1 MKIAIIFAEPQ
12 PATFEVVE
20 GRLGKVTRHGGGRR
34 WVVEV
39 IGAKLGPGA
48 PATRVTVRTRTDGFT
63 FFLRDVTAGWP
74 IWIPHFGVAVVPG
87 ADARDYGQIAEA
99 IRSRGLQSEL
109 DRIAAEPEETFAGA
123 AAGTRD
129 QNSETW
135 LGLSRDLRF
144 FRVGYDLRQ
153 GYFGYFQARYPDRGA
168 PQADAPQGVEFG
180 VMLGR
185 GAGCEI
191 NIQRRLENGVLPI
204 LHVDQHDGA
213 IAYHLTTFVTLEK
226 SPLTAA
232 TLRGSHF
239 LVADNFCCGHM
250 HTEKDRAI
258 VQAETEKETTG
269 RAEETVLLLRIEAV
283 NTGTTPHHA
292 FLTALQPRSALPQQP
307 YDGRRGL
314 GRAAAGS
321 VYAINRLNGQ
331 PMPQPEV
338 AVLLAPGAKAVVE
351 IAMPHQF
358 LSEARAAALARF
370 DFDQRHAECRAFWE
384 QKLATAAAIEV
395 PEPRVNEMLRAG
407 LLHLDLI
414 SYGLEPRGTV
424 AATIGVYSPI
434 GSESSP
440 IIQFYDS
447 VGWPVLAGRSLQY
460 FLDKQHA
467 NGFIQN
473 FGGYMLE
480 TGAALWSLGE
490 HYRYTRDE
498 KWLRRIEPN
507 LLRACEFLLAW
518 RQRNQ
523 TPELVGKGHGLIE
536 GKVADPE
543 DPFRQFML
551 NGFACLGLQRVGEM
565 LAKRKPR
572 AAKRWAAAA
581 AAWRTDIRK
590 TLQQVMAE
598 SPVIPLGDGTWAPTA
613 PAWAESRGP
622 AALHVDGAPCNT
634 HGTVTGRDS
643 LIGPLYL
650 ILQEVVDA
658 KEWLGECLLKTHHE
672 LFTLR
677 NAGFSQPYYCRH
689 DYAHVRRGE
698 VAAFLK
704 TYYTQFASLADRE
717 TYSFWEHYYGASP
730 HKTHEEAWFLM
741 QTRWMLWLEEG
752 TTLRLLPA
760 VPRAWLAE
768 GKQITLRKVASYFG
782 RLTLTVNSNVAAG
795 RISAVVK
802 FHDTARQPAQVRLRL
817 PHPRGLK
824 ATRWV
829 GGEYDPQ
836 TETVLLRGGGKIV
849 LEF

>member
-12 PATFEVVE
+12 PVTFEVVE
-20 GRLGKVTRHGGGRR
+20 GRLGKVTGHCGGRR
-34 WVVEV
+34 WIVEV
-39 IGAKLGPGA
+39 LGPQLGSGA
-48 PATRVTVRTRTDGFT
+48 PATRVTVRTQADGFT
-63 FFLRDVTAGWP
+63 FFLRDVAAEWP
-74 IWIPHFGVAVVPG
+74 IWIPHYGVAVVPG
-87 ADARDYGQIAEA
+87 VDARDYQQIAEA
-99 IRSRGLQSEL
+99 IRGRGLQSEL
-109 DRIAAEPEETFAGA
+109 DRIAAEPEETFAA
-123 AAGTRD
+123 AAMGTRD

-135 LGLSRDLRF
+135 LGLSRDMRF
-144 FRVGYDLRQ
+144 FRIGYDSRQ

-168 PQADAPQGVEFG
+168 PQAGEPHGVEFG

-185 GAGCEI
+185 GAACEI
-191 NIQRRLENGVLPI
+191 NIQRRLEDGVLPI
-204 LHVDQHDGA
+204 LHVDQRDGA
-213 IAYHLTTFVTLEK
+213 IVYHLTTFVTLEK

-232 TLRGSHF
+232 TLRGTHF
-239 LVADNFCCGHM
+239 LVADSLCCGHM
-250 HTEKDRAI
+250 HTEKDSTI
-258 VQAETEKETTG
+258 VQAQTVRETTG
-269 RAEETVLLLRIEAV
+269 REEETVLLIRIEAV
-283 NTGTTPHHA
+283 NTGTTPHYA
-292 FLTALQPRSALPQQP
+292 FLTALQPRGSLQQQP
-307 YDGRRGL
+307 YDGARGF
-314 GRAAAGS
+314 GRSSTGS

-358 LSEARAAALARF
+358 LPEPRAAALGRF
-370 DFDQRHAECRAFWE
+370 DFDQRHAECRSFWG
-384 QKLATAAAIEV
+384 QKLATAAAIQV

-414 SYGLEPRGTV
+414 SYGLEPRDPV

-447 VGWPVLAGRSLQY
+447 VGWHSLAERSLQY
-460 FLDKQHA
+460 FLEKQHA

-490 HYRYTRDE
+490 HYRYTRDA

-507 LLRACEFLLAW
+507 LHRACEFLLAW

-523 TPELVGKGHGLIE
+523 RPELMGRGYGLIE

-551 NGFACLGLQRVGEM
+551 NGFAAIGLQRVGEM
-565 LAKRKPR
+565 LAKRNPR
-572 AAKRWAAAA
+572 AAKRWAAEA
-581 AAWRTDIRK
+581 AAWRADIRK

-598 SPVIPLGDGTWAPTA
+598 SPVIPLGDGTWTPTA
-613 PAWAESRGP
+613 PAWAESCGP
-622 AALHVDGAPCNT
+622 AALHVEGLPCNT

-658 KEWLGECLLKTHHE
+658 NEWMGECLLKTHHE

-689 DYAHVRRGE
+689 DYAHVRRRE

-704 TYYTQFASLADRE
+704 TYYTQFASLADRG

-741 QTRWMLWLEEG
+741 QTRWLLWLEEG
-752 TTLRLLPA
+752 PTLRLLPA
-760 VPRAWLAE
+760 VPRAWLEE
-768 GKQITLRKVASYFG
+768 GKQITLQKVVSYFG
-782 RLTLTVNSNVAAG
+782 RFTLTVSSNIAAG
-795 RISAVVK
+795 RIHAVVK
-802 FHDTARQPAQVRLRL
+802 FYEPARLPTQVRLRL
-817 PHPRGLK
+817 PHPAGLK
-824 ATRWV
+824 ATRCF

-836 TETVLLRGGGKIV
+836 TETVLLAGSGKV
-849 LEF
+849 ELVF